1 MEETYWNKFM
11 ASGKVD
17 DYLEYKGIQICH
29 SVMEHYG
36 RSSDAGTEVRRSESD
51 NGYGVYM
58 CGFKEYDGED
68 DDWTCKPEY
77 EPREKYLM
85 LAGRGFESMVWETL
99 LHQMILALKEIIECG
114 CESVRH
120 FFDGRIVTAGFD
132 EDKLFRVK

>member
-1 MEETYWNKFM
+1 MTVKDVIEEWLKKIAAAESIPQDIVAVNIGMF
-11 ASGKVD
+11 
-17 DYLEYKGIQICH
+17 
-29 SVMEHYG
+29 
-36 RSSDAGTEVRRSESD
+36 ESD

-99 LHQMILALKEIIECG
+99 LHQMILALKEILECG

>member
-1 MEETYWNKFM
+1 MTVKDVIEEWLKKIAAAESMPQDIVAVNIGMF
-11 ASGKVD
+11 
-17 DYLEYKGIQICH
+17 
-29 SVMEHYG
+29 
-36 RSSDAGTEVRRSESD
+36 ESD

-58 CGFKEYDGED
+58 CGFKEYDRED

-99 LHQMILALKEIIECG
+99 LHQMILALKEILECG

>member
-1 MEETYWNKFM
+1 MTVKDVIEEWLKKIAAAESIPQDIVAVNIGMF
-11 ASGKVD
+11 
-17 DYLEYKGIQICH
+17 
-29 SVMEHYG
+29 
-36 RSSDAGTEVRRSESD
+36 ESD

-99 LHQMILALKEIIECG
+99 LHQMILALKEILECG

-120 FFDGRIVTAGFD
+120 FFDGCIVTAGFD

>member
-1 MEETYWNKFM
+1 MTVKDVIEEWLKKIAAAESMPQDIVAVNIGMF
-11 ASGKVD
+11 
-17 DYLEYKGIQICH
+17 
-29 SVMEHYG
+29 
-36 RSSDAGTEVRRSESD
+36 ESD
-51 NGYGVYM
+51 NGYGVYLR
-58 CGFKEYDGED
+58 GFKEYDGED

-99 LHQMILALKEIIECG
+99 LHQMILALKEILESG

>member
-1 MEETYWNKFM
+1 MTVKDVIEEWLKKI
-11 ASGKVD
+11 A
-17 DYLEYKGIQICH
+17 
-29 SVMEHYG
+29 
-36 RSSDAGTEVRRSESD
+36 ATESLPQDIVAVNIGMFESD

-99 LHQMILALKEIIECG
+99 LHQMILALKEILECG

>member
-1 MEETYWNKFM
+1 MTVKDVIEEWLKKIAAAESMPQDIVAVNIGMF
-11 ASGKVD
+11 
-17 DYLEYKGIQICH
+17 
-29 SVMEHYG
+29 
-36 RSSDAGTEVRRSESD
+36 ESD

-68 DDWTCKPEY
+68 DGWTCKPEY

-99 LHQMILALKEIIECG
+99 LHQMILALKEILECG

>member
-1 MEETYWNKFM
+1 MTVKDVIEEWLKKI
-11 ASGKVD
+11 A
-17 DYLEYKGIQICH
+17 
-29 SVMEHYG
+29 
-36 RSSDAGTEVRRSESD
+36 ATESLPQDIVAVNIGMFESD

-99 LHQMILALKEIIECG
+99 LHQMILALKEILECG

-120 FFDGRIVTAGFD
+120 FFDGRIVTVGFD

>member
-1 MEETYWNKFM
+1 MNEPLLIKTMTVKDVIEEWLKKIAAAESMPQDIVAVNIGMF
-11 ASGKVD
+11 
-17 DYLEYKGIQICH
+17 
-29 SVMEHYG
+29 
-36 RSSDAGTEVRRSESD
+36 ESD

-99 LHQMILALKEIIECG
+99 LHQMILALKEILECG

>member
-1 MEETYWNKFM
+1 MTVKDVIEEWLKKIAAAESIPQDIVAVNIGMF
-11 ASGKVD
+11 
-17 DYLEYKGIQICH
+17 
-29 SVMEHYG
+29 
-36 RSSDAGTEVRRSESD
+36 ESD

-58 CGFKEYDGED
+58 CGFKEYDGKD

-99 LHQMILALKEIIECG
+99 LHQMILALKEILECG

>member
-1 MEETYWNKFM
+1 MTVKDVIEEWLKKI
-11 ASGKVD
+11 A
-17 DYLEYKGIQICH
+17 
-29 SVMEHYG
+29 
-36 RSSDAGTEVRRSESD
+36 ATESLPQDIVAVNIGMFESD

-68 DDWTCKPEY
+68 VDWTCKPEY

-99 LHQMILALKEIIECG
+99 LHQMILALKEILECG

>member
-1 MEETYWNKFM
+1 MTVKDVIEEWLKKI
-11 ASGKVD
+11 A
-17 DYLEYKGIQICH
+17 
-29 SVMEHYG
+29 
-36 RSSDAGTEVRRSESD
+36 ATESLPQDIVAVNIGMFESD

-58 CGFKEYDGED
+58 CGFKEYDGEN

-99 LHQMILALKEIIECG
+99 LHQMILALKEILESG

-120 FFDGRIVTAGFD
+120 FFDGRIATAGFD

>member
-1 MEETYWNKFM
+1 MTVKDVIEEWLKKI
-11 ASGKVD
+11 A
-17 DYLEYKGIQICH
+17 
-29 SVMEHYG
+29 
-36 RSSDAGTEVRRSESD
+36 ATESLPQDIVAVNIGMFESD

-99 LHQMILALKEIIECG
+99 LHQMILALKEILESG
-114 CESVRH
+114 CASVRH

>member
-1 MEETYWNKFM
+1 MTVKDVIEEWLKKIAAAESMPQDIVAVNIGMF
-11 ASGKVD
+11 
-17 DYLEYKGIQICH
+17 
-29 SVMEHYG
+29 
-36 RSSDAGTEVRRSESD
+36 ESD

-99 LHQMILALKEIIECG
+99 LHQMILALKEILECG

>member
-1 MEETYWNKFM
+1 MTVKDVIEEWLKKIAAAESMPQDIVAVNIGMF
-11 ASGKVD
+11 
-17 DYLEYKGIQICH
+17 
-29 SVMEHYG
+29 
-36 RSSDAGTEVRRSESD
+36 ESD

-77 EPREKYLM
+77 EPHEKYLM

-99 LHQMILALKEIIECG
+99 LHQMILALKEILECG

>member
-1 MEETYWNKFM
+1 MTVKDVIEEWLKKIAAAESMPQDIVAVNIGMF
-11 ASGKVD
+11 
-17 DYLEYKGIQICH
+17 
-29 SVMEHYG
+29 
-36 RSSDAGTEVRRSESD
+36 ESD

-99 LHQMILALKEIIECG
+99 LHQMILALKEILESG
-114 CESVRH
+114 CASVRH

>member
-1 MEETYWNKFM
+1 MTVKDVIEEWLKKIAAAESMPQDIVAVNIGMF
-11 ASGKVD
+11 
-17 DYLEYKGIQICH
+17 
-29 SVMEHYG
+29 
-36 RSSDAGTEVRRSESD
+36 ESD
-51 NGYGVYM
+51 NGYEVYM

-99 LHQMILALKEIIECG
+99 LHQMILALKEILESG
-114 CESVRH
+114 CASVRH

>member
-1 MEETYWNKFM
+1 MTVKDVIEEWLKKIAAAESMPQDIVAVNIGMF
-11 ASGKVD
+11 
-17 DYLEYKGIQICH
+17 
-29 SVMEHYG
+29 
-36 RSSDAGTEVRRSESD
+36 ESD

-99 LHQMILALKEIIECG
+99 LHQMILALKEILEYG
-114 CESVRH
+114 CASVRH

>member
-1 MEETYWNKFM
+1 MTVKEVIEEWLKKIAAAESMPQDIVAVNIGMF
-11 ASGKVD
+11 
-17 DYLEYKGIQICH
+17 
-29 SVMEHYG
+29 
-36 RSSDAGTEVRRSESD
+36 ESD

-99 LHQMILALKEIIECG
+99 LHQMILALKEILECG
-114 CESVRH
+114 GESVRH

>member
-1 MEETYWNKFM
+1 MTVKDVIEEWLKKIAAAESMPQDIVAVNIGMF
-11 ASGKVD
+11 
-17 DYLEYKGIQICH
+17 
-29 SVMEHYG
+29 
-36 RSSDAGTEVRRSESD
+36 ESD

-58 CGFKEYDGED
+58 RGFKEYDGED

-99 LHQMILALKEIIECG
+99 LHQMILALKEILECG

>member
-1 MEETYWNKFM
+1 MTIKDVIEEWLKKIAAAESMPQDIVAVNIGMF
-11 ASGKVD
+11 
-17 DYLEYKGIQICH
+17 
-29 SVMEHYG
+29 
-36 RSSDAGTEVRRSESD
+36 ESD

-99 LHQMILALKEIIECG
+99 LHQMILALKEILEYG